1 MARQMV
7 FLPHVMGLRAAF
19 VEAWKAAE
27 RLPDLSTWEIVLR
40 PQRAKRTLEQNAKMW
55 AMLHDIAR
63 QIPWVVNGISQ
74 FIEPEEWKDI
84 FTAALK
90 QELRVAAGIDGGM
103 VLLGRRTRKMTVK
116 EMRDL
121 IELMTAFGAE
131 RGVRFTCPEDQI
143 PERYLQEAS

>member
-1 MARQMV
+1 MARQLV

-19 VEAWKAAE
+19 VAAWKAAE
-27 RLPDLSTWEIVLR
+27 HLPDIATWEIVLR
-40 PQRAKRTLEQNAKMW
+40 PQRSKRTLEQNARLW
-55 AMLHDIAR
+55 AMLHDIAK
-63 QIPWVVNGISQ
+63 QIPWAVNGVSQ
-74 FIEPEEWKDI
+74 FITPEEWKDI

-103 VLLGRRTRKMTVK
+103 VLLGRRTRNMTVK
-116 EMRDL
+116 EMSDL
-121 IELMTAFGAE
+121 MELMTAFGAE